1 MAMQGAAGAGALLLV
16 GIFLVSSI
24 RGDFGGAPPPA
35 GDPAQQQQQQLSGEQ
50 RKELEAQ
57 AKRFDEQLA
66 AAPDSVEALEVSNE
80 HRSKTISR

>member
-1 MAMQGAAGAGALLLV
+1 V

-24 RGDFGGAPPPA
+24 RGDFGAPPPA
-35 GDPAQQQQQQLSGEQ
+35 GDPAQQQQQLSEEQ

>member
-1 MAMQGAAGAGALLLV
+1 M
-16 GIFLVSSI
+16 SSI
-24 RGDFGGAPPPA
+24 RGDFGGARPPA
-35 GDPAQQQQQQLSGEQ
+35 GDPAQQQQQLSEEQ

>member
-1 MAMQGAAGAGALLLV
+1 
-16 GIFLVSSI
+16 VSSI

-35 GDPAQQQQQQLSGEQ
+35 GDPAQQQQQLSEEQ